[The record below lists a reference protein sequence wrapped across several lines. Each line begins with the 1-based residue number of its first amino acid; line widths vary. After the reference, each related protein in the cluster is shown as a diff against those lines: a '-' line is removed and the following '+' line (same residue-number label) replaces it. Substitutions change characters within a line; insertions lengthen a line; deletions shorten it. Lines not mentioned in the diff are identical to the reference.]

1 MWKNFVWKLE
11 TLTAVIFYIAKIL
24 GCRDPRCKHEYLYI
38 VNDKTEMSDEDD
50 DDGDESD
57 KHI

>member
-1 MWKNFVWKLE
+1 MNTVRFGQC
-11 TLTAVIFYIAKIL
+11 FIAKIL
-24 GCRDPRCKHEYLYI
+24 ECRDPRCKHEYL
-38 VNDKTEMSDEDD
+38 DSPWDD